1 MNFRAGLNRSV
12 NVIIIL
18 TAVAAGLWLPHLP
31 TVGSLTVPIVAFLVY
46 ISLRGVTF
54 QQVSSVARPRP
65 IVVGLL
71 VSYVVLPATAHA
83 LAPILSE
90 PSNRLGLYV
99 IAAVPTTAGSSI
111 VWTKLSG
118 GDVELASILAVA
130 SIAISPMATPLILSF
145 FQGSVMTL
153 SPQAVIADLLLIISG
168 GVILRLVIPGDTL
181 TERQV
186 DNSARLSIATLV
198 YISVSQLSVGQL
210 STNLAMVVVAVI
222 ALLVNGFLMSLALHR
237 LSGLAQATRSAVFF
251 SGSLKNLGVG
261 LLIVDILS
269 VPAAA
274 VVVVIYYLCQQLVGA
289 FAADMFFPRPAI
301 TLNITEAS
309 E

>member
-1 MNFRAGLNRSV
+1 
-12 NVIIIL
+12 
-18 TAVAAGLWLPHLP
+18 
-31 TVGSLTVPIVAFLVY
+31 
-46 ISLRGVTF
+46 
-54 QQVSSVARPRP
+54 
-65 IVVGLL
+65 
-71 VSYVVLPATAHA
+71 
-83 LAPILSE
+83 
-90 PSNRLGLYV
+90 LYV